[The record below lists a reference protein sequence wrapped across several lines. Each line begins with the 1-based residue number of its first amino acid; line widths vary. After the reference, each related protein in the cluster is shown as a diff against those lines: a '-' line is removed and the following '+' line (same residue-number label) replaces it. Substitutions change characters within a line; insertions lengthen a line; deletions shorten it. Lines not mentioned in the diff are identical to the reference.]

1 MAKKEKVSTG
11 KKVAIGAAA
20 LGLVAA
26 AAGIYLLKT
35 NPKAK
40 AWAKKAKKDVLEGV
54 KKMKVANE
62 KAYQSI
68 VKNVMKGYE
77 KMKEVSPEDV
87 EALTKELKGYWKEI
101 QREVAKGKE
110 KAVKQVKVLA
120 KKAKAPAKKKK
131 Q

>member
-11 KKVAIGAAA
+11 KKVAIGAAVA
-20 LGLVAA
+20 GLVAA
-26 AAGIYLLKT
+26 AAGVYLLKT

-54 KKMKVANE
+54 KKMKAANE

-101 QREVAKGKE
+101 QKEVAKEKE
-110 KAVKQVKVLA
+110 KALKKVVTA
-120 KKAKAPAKKKK
+120 TKKASGKKT
-131 Q
+131 QR